1 MRVLFIGDLVGKA
14 GRRVASDI
22 IPHLKDK
29 REIDF
34 TIANGEN
41 VAGNFGITENLA
53 HKLYSYGVDCLTSG
67 NHLWD
72 RKEIISYLD
81 SDPRL
86 LRPANYPPGT
96 PGFGSGIYE
105 TDRGMRIGVLCLM
118 GRVFMR
124 EIDCPFRVGEAE
136 VEKLRERAKVIVV
149 DMHGEATSEKVA
161 IGRFLDGKV
170 SAVVGT
176 HTHVQ
181 TADETILPGGAA
193 YITDVGMTGAFDSV
207 IGLKTEVAIQRF
219 LTQIP
224 YRLEAAKGDLRVN
237 AVVLDIDEETGK
249 AKSIERLEVKMG
261 EGVEELEPS
270 DQSAHG
276 LQNQGAVQ

>member
-1 MRVLFIGDLVGKA
+1 MGKA

-22 IPHLKDK
+22 IPQLKDK

-34 TIANGEN
+34 AIANGEN
-41 VAGNFGITENLA
+41 VAGGFGITENLA
-53 HKLYSYGVDCLTSG
+53 HKLYSYGIDCLTSG

-105 TDRGMRIGVLCLM
+105 TDRGMKIGVLCLM
-118 GRVFMR
+118 GRVFMK
-124 EIDCPFRVGEAE
+124 EIDCPFRVGEIE
-136 VEKLRERAKVIVV
+136 VEKLRERVKAIVV

-161 IGRFLDGKV
+161 MGRFLDGKV

-193 YITDVGMTGAFDSV
+193 YVTDVGMTGAFDSV

-224 YRLEAAKGDLRVN
+224 HRLEAAKGDLRMN
-237 AVVLDIDEETGK
+237 AVVLEIDEETGK
-249 AKSIERLEVKMG
+249 AKSIERLELKMEG
-261 EGVEELEPS
+261 EVGEVESSDHSGHALE
-270 DQSAHG
+270 
-276 LQNQGAVQ
+276 NEGAIE